1 VSRGNWRALAPERF
15 IERVQ
20 RTIEFVPKTKH
31 NVLQIIDDCFTLDV
45 ERATTILDLW
55 KQELHDYPMTLD
67 ARADNMRDPQLV
79 KALAG
84 IINHLLIGAECG
96 YEEGLRRVHKGTT
109 LTDLKES
116 ARVVWE
122 EGISEACVYSFIV
135 GFPWENYDDCM
146 RTISFAADLKFRYD
160 VRLYIQWFNTIPG
173 SYLWNQLKREKR
185 VDIAQYD
192 NYGFFRNDRLFYAG
206 VRLSPEEIARIS
218 ETVSAINKLLV
229 MVKSNGD
236 LIEHHNPL
244 TALDGAE
251 LGTG

>member
-1 VSRGNWRALAPERF
+1 
-15 IERVQ
+15 
-20 RTIEFVPKTKH
+20 
-31 NVLQIIDDCFTLDV
+31 
-45 ERATTILDLW
+45 
-55 KQELHDYPMTLD
+55 
-67 ARADNMRDPQLV
+67 MRDPQLV

-84 IINHLLIGAECG
+84 IVNHLLIGAECG

-122 EGISEACVYSFIV
+122 GGISEACVYSFIV

-146 RTISFAADLKFRYD
+146 RTISFAADLKLRYD

-185 VDIAQYD
+185 VDSAQYD

-206 VRLSPEEIARIS
+206 VRLSPEEIARVS
-218 ETVSAINKLLV
+218 ETISAINKLLV

-236 LIEHHNPL
+236 LIEYHNPL